1 MVFSM
6 GSSIPI
12 PGKHRKMV
20 PQGVGTWR
28 LQIVLN
34 IIFTAHLLP
43 QETDGVAA
51 YMREFLWMEEIL
63 KNQLRLVGEIP
74 LFTRF

>member
-1 MVFSM
+1 M
-6 GSSIPI
+6 
-12 PGKHRKMV
+12 

-43 QETDGVAA
+43 QETDGCSLYERVTVDG
-51 YMREFLWMEEIL
+51 RNPV
-63 KNQLRLVGEIP
+63 NQLRLVGEIP